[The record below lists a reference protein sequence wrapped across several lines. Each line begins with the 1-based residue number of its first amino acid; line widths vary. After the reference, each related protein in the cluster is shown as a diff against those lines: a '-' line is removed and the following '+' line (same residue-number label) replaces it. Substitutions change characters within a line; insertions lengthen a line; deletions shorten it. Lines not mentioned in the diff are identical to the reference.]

1 MRGVPYDW
9 RMVSAD
15 SVFLESLRKSVAA
28 DVDAMVWE
36 TLEKQ
41 VAEVGVLGLTGTG
54 RALVEGLVR
63 KHGDH
68 DQKNHA
74 GTRGGGGSLERI
86 NQSDFKG
93 VASAGAVAQGDRV
106 LMEESGDGV
115 TVAVRP
121 GTVRG
126 TDTSEG
132 KIFVS
137 DDNGASHVADYWN
150 VMLADSMQKHG
161 GDHDESDHGN
171 WAKGGGK
178 GGKGDKEGKGKKGKK
193 KKPEDDFGDFAAAM
207 IAGIDAQQA
216 WRAAERKKPMDERRP
231 EPIFTPKRPKGSVNF
246 TLDSSPFA
254 DEGKGGK
261 KGKKKK

>member
-1 MRGVPYDW
+1 
-9 RMVSAD
+9 MVSAD

-93 VASAGAVAQGDRV
+93 VASAGAVSQGDRV

-161 GDHDESDHGN
+161 GRGDHDEKDHGN
-171 WAKGGGK
+171 WATGSGGGGGFTGDEGDALSALLSQARAEGRWNVPSK
-178 GGKGDKEGKGKKGKK
+178 DAKDGKGKKDSKGKKDEAFLQLPSQLRESGKGKKGKK
-193 KKPEDDFGDFAAAM
+193 K
-207 IAGIDAQQA
+207 
-216 WRAAERKKPMDERRP
+216 
-231 EPIFTPKRPKGSVNF
+231 
-246 TLDSSPFA
+246 
-254 DEGKGGK
+254 GK
-261 KGKKKK
+261 